1 MLALEAET
9 LEGPMAAAYEAVHPA
24 TARAVREIRHAV
36 EDVARALGAAPNVRN
51 DIALAVTEACTNV
64 VLHAGAKDI
73 AVSATP
79 ADDGMEIVVQDSGH
93 GMRPRADSPGL
104 GLGLSLIARLASRLE
119 VLQGPQGRGTELRL
133 WFSF

>member
-1 MLALEAET
+1 MLALEADT
-9 LEGPMAAAYEAVHPA
+9 LEGPMTAAYEAVHPA

-36 EDVARALGAAPNVRN
+36 EDVARALGAAPNVRH

-64 VLHAGAKDI
+64 VLHAGAEDI
-73 AVSATP
+73 AVTAAP
-79 ADDGMEIVVQDSGH
+79 AEDGMEVVVQDSGR

-119 VLQGPQGRGTELRL
+119 VLQGPHGRGTELRL